1 MDIISPKPNM
11 ETKTTAP
18 PPTSSQTPPN
28 KKESFGK
35 YVYKVLKQVHPDTG
49 INEKA
54 AVLMD
59 NIMYDL
65 FHRFAT
71 AAQSLTAEQNSP
83 TLTQDIMQQAVVQV
97 LNLLGKS
104 SDLTFILNIT
114 KL

>member
-1 MDIISPKPNM
+1 MN
-11 ETKTTAP
+11 
-18 PPTSSQTPPN
+18 
-28 KKESFGK
+28 
-35 YVYKVLKQVHPDTG
+35 L
-49 INEKA
+49 
-54 AVLMD
+54 LD

>member
-1 MDIISPKPNM
+1 M

-49 INEKA
+49 SSSDALI
-54 AVLMD
+54 LMD
-59 NIMYDL
+59 GIMYDL

-83 TLTQDIMQQAVVQV
+83 TLSQDIMQQAVVQV